1 MAILESKAERSPD
14 LSHTLK
20 SSNPGCLRHEIG
32 GGQVMEK
39 ETSLYTEAEKRAKE
53 AEQLQ
58 AFMGL
63 NLQHIKQ
70 EVAILL
76 SLIGREEIFDQYTNH
91 NISHINAMLEMLDW
105 LITDA
110 TKERMSPTDWLLI
123 VLSIYFHDL
132 GMLVTKKEFEM
143 RGQSRFAEYCENVL
157 FSGDNGKDYRAKVQE
172 RFPEQDKADRFLY
185 QEFVRNKHAERI
197 RAWID
202 EKSPADLGIA
212 EDAMREVNRLLGSFN
227 NLKF

>member
-1 MAILESKAERSPD
+1 
-14 LSHTLK
+14 
-20 SSNPGCLRHEIG
+20 
-32 GGQVMEK
+32 
-39 ETSLYTEAEKRAKE
+39 
-53 AEQLQ
+53 
-58 AFMGL
+58 
-63 NLQHIKQ
+63 
-70 EVAILL
+70 
-76 SLIGREEIFDQYTNH
+76 
-91 NISHINAMLEMLDW
+91 
-105 LITDA
+105 
-110 TKERMSPTDWLLI
+110 MSPTDWLLI

-202 EKSPADLGIA
+202 EKFSS
-212 EDAMREVNRLLGSFN
+212 GSWHRRRCN
-227 NLKF
+227 EGGKSATWLIQ